1 MVRDWRNRFAAG
13 LLVLTGFTTAVMA
26 QQNCRPDKS
35 IAPHDALRLAVKLKT
50 YSEGSF
56 RQYAAGIVIGDRA
69 GTLYIATAEHVVMD
83 GDSLVDSVQAFFYD
97 HCDKQVRASVCS
109 VIDAKRD
116 LDLAFLCV
124 PLTAVPGAR
133 PPSLSRRGNVS
144 HLSARTPVY
153 PVGCPTGKDCWIV
166 GQPDKVLVAGEN
178 QPRILFTTFFVAP
191 GHSGGP
197 LFNEWW
203 EVVGMLT
210 KHGQPLS
217 EAIPIDS
224 VLNAACDS
232 ICRKRSEQNTLE
244 APFVPRSG
252 YRLSLGYNAL
262 VSGADGEPDG
272 RRSPQ
277 RINLLYRLN
286 PLVEFHGGSLRLTP
300 ENLSVTSAMFGIGL
314 NYPTKGRVWFNPFLE
329 GGFGH
334 VEGRFK
340 ASSYFIDDNG
350 SNVEVPVWQQ
360 VEDDALG
367 YGAGASLMG
376 LVAPHTIV
384 EVMWGHWSFN
394 RPEGAPAMPASVW
407 GVGLRFGI

>member
-1 MVRDWRNRFAAG
+1 MYVRNDLLTISVAPLLG
-13 LLVLTGFTTAVMA
+13 LALFTSEPMA
-26 QQNCRPDKS
+26 QACHPSTS
-35 IAPHDALRLAVKLKT
+35 IAPEPALRLAVALKT

-56 RQYAAGIVIGDRA
+56 RQFASGIIIGKRGD
-69 GTLYIATAEHVVMD
+69 TLYVATAKHVVTD
-83 GDSLVDSVQAFFYD
+83 GGRLIDSVHAFFYD
-97 HCDKQVRASVCS
+97 ACNRDVAARICS
-109 VIDAKRD
+109 VMDSKRG
-116 LDLAFLCV
+116 LDLAVLCIV
-124 PLTAVPGAR
+124 SPRGAR
-133 PPSLSRRGNVS
+133 VPSLSRRGNV
-144 HLSARTPVY
+144 HQLGAQTPVY
-153 PVGCPTGKDCWIV
+153 PVGCPAGQVCWTIS
-166 GQPDKVLVAGEN
+166 QPDRVLVAGNN
-178 QPRILFTTFFVAP
+178 QPRILFSTFFVSP

-203 EVVGMLT
+203 EVVGMVT
-210 KHGQPLS
+210 NVDQPLA

-232 ICRKRSEQNTLE
+232 TCRKRSEEHTLA

-262 VSGADGEPDG
+262 VSGADGEPGDRG
-272 RRSPQ
+272 APQ
-277 RINLLYRLN
+277 RINLQYRLN

-300 ENLSVTSAMFGIGL
+300 ENLSVTGAMFGLGV
-314 NYPTKGRVWFNPFLE
+314 NWPTKGRLWLNPFLE

-360 VEDDALG
+360 VQDDALG
-367 YGAGASLMG
+367 YGAGGSLMG

-394 RPEGAPAMPASVW
+394 RPE
-407 GVGLRFGI
+407 